1 MIILL
6 LSTIFYFENFDSLP
20 PHVLHPSPVDTER
33 APYPLSSYGF
43 SSNVSEDTL
52 LSAFITVH
60 EEYTPLN
67 GNNAG
72 L

>member
-1 MIILL
+1 MIALL

-20 PHVLHPSPVDTER
+20 PKAWPVHPNIPDT
-33 APYPLSSYGF
+33 AYFLSEYHWASTL
-43 SSNVSEDTL
+43 SEDTL
-52 LSAFITVH
+52 SPLFITVH

>member
-1 MIILL
+1 MVILL

-20 PHVLHPSPVDTER
+20 PRTLPPPNDSIEI
-33 APYPLSSYGF
+33 PYHLSSYGF

>member
-1 MIILL
+1 MVILL

-20 PHVLHPSPVDTER
+20 PTNWYNPSDTER
-33 APYPLSSYGF
+33 ISYPLSSYGF

>member
-1 MIILL
+1 MIALL

-20 PHVLHPSPVDTER
+20 PNVRPSPVDTER
-33 APYPLSSYGF
+33 SPYPLSSYGF